1 MVFFLHFCF
10 QLYDQPRVENFTYY
24 YIYFVFFIVFGSFFT
39 LNLFIGVI
47 IENFNS
53 QKKKVCCW
61 SMILMIQLSDFCLG
75 CFYSYMYTKLLV
87 LETCLHVITVILTNK
102 RMPCIC
108 HRVLQ
113 RCGFVLEKDVINILE
128 CWKNKFKN
136 ISRVCMTS
144 KKKKKR
150 NSRKTI
156 KILWTCS
163 WEETIYRTWHMPGNS
178 REKKGERKIF
188 EQMSWEKKCSVSTKK
203 WYKWLPESAE
213 IALSNALVSWK
224 TVVLV
229 YSLPENL

>member
-144 KKKKKR
+144 KKKKKKEFQKDNQ
-150 NSRKTI
+150 NSLDMFMRRDNLQNLTYARKL
-156 KILWTCS
+156 KGKK
-163 WEETIYRTWHMPGNS
+163 R
-178 REKKGERKIF
+178 REKNIWANVVRKEMQRVYKKVI
-188 EQMSWEKKCSVSTKK
+188 QMIARICWNST
-203 WYKWLPESAE
+203 
-213 IALSNALVSWK
+213 
-224 TVVLV
+224 
-229 YSLPENL
+229 